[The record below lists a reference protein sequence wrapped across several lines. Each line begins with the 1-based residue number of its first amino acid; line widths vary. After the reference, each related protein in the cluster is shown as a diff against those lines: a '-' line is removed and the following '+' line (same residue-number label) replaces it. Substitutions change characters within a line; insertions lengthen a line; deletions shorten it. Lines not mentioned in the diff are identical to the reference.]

1 MPPTSPHTTSPP
13 HSPTRAVR
21 LWLAIIA
28 LMVAATALI
37 GAATRLT
44 GSGLSITEWAP
55 IIGILPPLNE
65 TDWQTAFAKYKA
77 IPQYTELNRGMRL
90 DAFKTIFWWEWGH
103 RLIARTIGLVFLIPF
118 VVFTLRGAIPRPLI
132 PRMIVLFALGGVQ
145 GAVGW
150 YMVRSGLVD
159 RVDVSQYRLALHLGL
174 AVLIFALVI
183 WTWLDLRADRN
194 ARTTTTTTTITSRQR
209 FTASLLLGLAFLQIL
224 LGALVAGLKAGRTF
238 TTWPLMDGALI
249 PSGLFQLS
257 PVYLNVFEN
266 AATVQ
271 FNHRLAAYA
280 LVAATLVHALGIWRA
295 TTDPRVRQTANL
307 LAAFVLAQTAL
318 GIWTLLAWVPVS
330 LGLAHQGGALAVIAV
345 AVAHRHALGR
355 A

>member
-55 IIGILPPLNE
+55 IIGILPPLTE
-65 TDWQTAFAKYKA
+65 TDWQAAFAKYKT
-77 IPQYTELNRGMRL
+77 IPQYTQLNRGMSL

-118 VVFTLRGAIPRPLI
+118 VVFTMRGAIPRPLI
-132 PRMIVLFALGGVQ
+132 PRMIVLFALGGLQ

-174 AVLIFALVI
+174 AVLIFALVV
-183 WTWLDLRADRN
+183 WTWLDLRANRN
-194 ARTTTTTTTITSRQR
+194 PRSTTTTITPRQR
-209 FTASLLLGLAFLQIL
+209 TTASLLLGLAFLQIL

-238 TTWPLMDGALI
+238 NTWPLMDGALI

-257 PVYLNVFEN
+257 PIYLNVFEN

-271 FNHRLAAYA
+271 FNHRLAAYF
-280 LVAATLVHALGIWRA
+280 LVAATLVHALGIWRSA
-295 TTDPRVRQTANL
+295 TDPRVRQTANTL
-307 LAAFVLAQTAL
+307 VAVVLAQTAL
-318 GIWTLLAWVPVS
+318 GIWTLLAWTPLS
-330 LGLAHQGGALAVIAV
+330 LGLAHQAGALAVIVA
-345 AVAHRHALGR
+345 AVAHRHAIGR

>member
-1 MPPTSPHTTSPP
+1 MPPTHPTTSPP
-13 HSPTRAVR
+13 HSRAVR
-21 LWLAIIA
+21 LWLAVVA

-65 TDWQTAFAKYKA
+65 VDWQAAFAKYQT
-77 IPQYTELNRGMRL
+77 IPQYTQLNRGMSL

-118 VVFTLRGAIPRPLI
+118 VVFLIRGAIPRPLI
-132 PRMIVLFALGGVQ
+132 PRMVVLFALGGLQ

-174 AVLIFALVI
+174 AVVIFALVV
-183 WTWLDLRADRN
+183 WTWLDLRPQ
-194 ARTTTTTTTITSRQR
+194 RTPPLASAHITPGQKN
-209 FTASLLLGLAFLQIL
+209 TASLLLGLAFLQIL

-238 TTWPLMDGALI
+238 NTWPLMDGALV
-249 PSGLFQLS
+249 PAGLFQLS
-257 PVYLNVFEN
+257 PVYLNLFEN

-271 FNHRLAAYA
+271 FNHRLAAYL
-280 LVAATLVHALGIWRA
+280 LVATTFVHALLLLRA
-295 TTDPRVRQTANL
+295 TTDPRIRHTANS
-307 LAAFVLAQTAL
+307 LAALVLAQTAL
-318 GIWTLLAWVPVS
+318 GIWTLLAWTPLS
-330 LGLAHQGGALAVIAV
+330 LGLAHQAGALAVLFA
-345 AVAHRHALGR
+345 AVAHRHAIGR
-355 A
+355 AL

>member
-1 MPPTSPHTTSPP
+1 MPTTPPTTI
-13 HSPTRAVR
+13 RAVR
-21 LWLAIIA
+21 LWLAVVA

-65 TDWQTAFAKYKA
+65 TDWQAAFAKYKA
-77 IPQYTELNRGMRL
+77 IPQYTQLNRGMSL
-90 DAFKTIFWWEWGH
+90 DAFKTIYWWEWGH
-103 RLIARTIGLVFLIPF
+103 RLIARTIGLVFLVPF
-118 VVFTLRGAIPRPLI
+118 VVFTMRGAIPRPLI
-132 PRMIVLFALGGVQ
+132 PRMIVLFVLGGLQ

-183 WTWLDLRADRN
+183 WTWLDLRP
-194 ARTTTTTTTITSRQR
+194 QR
-209 FTASLLLGLAFLQIL
+209 APPSASTRMAPGHKITASLLLGLAFLQIL

-238 TTWPLMDGALI
+238 NTWPLMDGALI
-249 PSGLFQLS
+249 PSGLVQLS
-257 PVYLNVFEN
+257 PTYLNFFEN

-271 FNHRLAAYA
+271 FNHRLAAY
-280 LVAATLVHALGIWRA
+280 LLIAATFVHAFLLMRA
-295 TTDPRVRQTANL
+295 TTDPRVRQTASL
-307 LAAFVLAQTAL
+307 LAALVLAQTAL
-318 GIWTLLAWVPVS
+318 GIWTLLAWTPLS
-330 LGLAHQGGALAVIAV
+330 LGLAHQAGALAVLFA

-355 A
+355 T

>member
-1 MPPTSPHTTSPP
+1 MPTTLPHTTTSPDT
-13 HSPTRAVR
+13 TRAIR
-21 LWLAIIA
+21 LWLAVVA

-65 TDWQTAFAKYKA
+65 ADWQAAFAKYKT
-77 IPQYTELNRGMRL
+77 IPQYTQLNRGMSL

-103 RLIARTIGLVFLIPF
+103 RLIARTIGLVFGVPF
-118 VVFTLRGAIPRPLI
+118 VVFLLRGAIPRPLI
-132 PRMIVLFALGGVQ
+132 PRMIGLFGLGGLQ

-183 WTWLDLRADRN
+183 WTWLDLRPRRD
-194 ARTTTTTTTITSRQR
+194 TTSSSTSATPRQKWI
-209 FTASLLLGLAFLQIL
+209 ASALLGLAFAQIL
-224 LGALVAGLKAGRTF
+224 LGALVAGLKAGRTY
-238 TTWPLMDGALI
+238 TTWPLMDGAFI
-249 PSGLFQLS
+249 PAGLGQLS
-257 PVYLNVFEN
+257 PAYLNLFEN

-271 FNHRLAAYA
+271 FNHRLAAYL
-280 LVAATLVHALGIWRA
+280 LVVATLVHAVRLRRA
-295 TTDPRVRQTANL
+295 TTDPRVRHTATVF
-307 LAAFVLAQTAL
+307 AALVLAQTAL
-318 GIWTLLAWVPVS
+318 GIWTLLAWTPLS
-330 LGLAHQGGALAVIAV
+330 LGLAHQAGALAVIVA
-345 AVAHRHALGR
+345 AVAHRHAFGR
-355 A
+355 AG